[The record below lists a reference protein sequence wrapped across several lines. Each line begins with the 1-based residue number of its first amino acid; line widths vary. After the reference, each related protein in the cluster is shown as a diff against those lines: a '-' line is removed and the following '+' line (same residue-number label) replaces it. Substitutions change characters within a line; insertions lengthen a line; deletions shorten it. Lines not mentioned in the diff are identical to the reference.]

1 MSAAAH
7 TVGSPAAAATRVM
20 NAEQA
25 GRRVEEVL
33 DRLDATGEESA
44 RAGAEELVRVL
55 MDFYGAGL
63 ARIVRL
69 LDAPAAGKVPGSPL
83 AGLLAD
89 ELVSSLL
96 VLHDLHPEDTATRID
111 RALDAAGDHSWEVAG
126 FDDSSATLRLRSA
139 GGAGCGCAGTAA
151 ASQQAVEDALA
162 CFAPEVAAV
171 EVEAGAASRG
181 PALLQIGTAP
191 PSRTA
196 PGPAAA
202 KTR

>member
-1 MSAAAH
+1 MSAAAR
-7 TVGSPAAAATRVM
+7 TAAPPADGAAGGM

-33 DRLDATGEESA
+33 DRLAAAGDESV

-69 LDAPAAGKVPGSPL
+69 LDAPGSRL
-83 AGLLAD
+83 TGLLGD

-96 VLHDLHPEDTATRID
+96 LLHDLHPEDTATRIT
-111 RALDAAGDHSWEVAG
+111 RALDAAGDRAWEVAG
-126 FDDSSATLRLRSA
+126 FDDASGTLRLRSL
-139 GGAGCGCAGTAA
+139 GGAGCGCAATTAGA
-151 ASQQAVEDALA
+151 QQAVEDALA
-162 CFAPEVAAV
+162 CFAPEVRAV
-171 EVEAGAASRG
+171 EVETGVAAGE
-181 PALLQIGTAP
+181 PALLQIGTRSAA
-191 PSRTA
+191 RTG
-196 PGPAAA
+196 PGPAVA